1 MKSGEAIQPE
11 NILESGKYPVYGGN
25 GLRGYTSEY
34 THDGIFPLVGRQGA
48 LCGNVNYGD
57 GKFWASEHAIVVSPA
72 RAVNPRWLGE
82 ALRAMNLNQYSVS
95 AAQPGLAVEA
105 IEELEIPVPA
115 PEEQVK
121 IARFLNLE
129 GARIDAL
136 ISKKTRFIEL
146 LKEKRQALIER
157 AVIKGLDAKVKMK
170 DSGVE
175 WLEDIPAHW
184 DVAQVKRLLDSMEY
198 GLSETSEDGGTIEF
212 LTMGNIQDGNVVRT
226 GEKYLRAVP
235 PEYLLRKSDLLFNRT
250 NSLDLVGKVGLLRED
265 PQTPVTFASYLVRFR
280 CKSQVNP
287 EYLNYYLGCNALL
300 EIARA
305 LAIPS
310 VSQAN
315 LNPNRYGYLQA
326 PLPPKAEQ
334 DAIAAYLSAHDARI
348 RTLQART
355 QKSIDLLR
363 ERRAALIT
371 AAVTG
376 QIDLRGAA

>member
-136 ISKKTRFIEL
+136 
-146 LKEKRQALIER
+146 
-157 AVIKGLDAKVKMK
+157 
-170 DSGVE
+170 
-175 WLEDIPAHW
+175 
-184 DVAQVKRLLDSMEY
+184 
-198 GLSETSEDGGTIEF
+198 
-212 LTMGNIQDGNVVRT
+212 
-226 GEKYLRAVP
+226 
-235 PEYLLRKSDLLFNRT
+235 RK
-250 NSLDLVGKVGLLRED
+250 
-265 PQTPVTFASYLVRFR
+265 PVS
-280 CKSQVNP
+280 
-287 EYLNYYLGCNALL
+287 
-300 EIARA
+300 
-305 LAIPS
+305 
-310 VSQAN
+310 
-315 LNPNRYGYLQA
+315 
-326 PLPPKAEQ
+326 
-334 DAIAAYLSAHDARI
+334 
-348 RTLQART
+348 
-355 QKSIDLLR
+355 
-363 ERRAALIT
+363 
-371 AAVTG
+371 
-376 QIDLRGAA
+376 